1 MEVHRM
7 PDDMM
12 ASAFAQAGV
21 TADGVV
27 PGESFEAYLASS
39 WRPEGAPAEAPLQ
52 PRVSKSAL
60 WTAHNRSPAHARV
73 EKEESN
79 AMKLGTAIHCAIL
92 EPDELVKRF
101 ARGPEDRRG
110 NKWKDFVENCEAK
123 GVLPL
128 TESDYEAA
136 LIIRDRLR
144 NEPLI
149 KRIAGV
155 GTQREI
161 SCYYTD
167 PETGLKCRTR
177 PDAYVPDMNLIVD
190 VKSTTDARPDPF
202 GRVFGS
208 LGYHVQAAKYP
219 RGWQLA
225 NGGDEPAFLFVAL
238 ERAEPFE
245 FIVYEPDAD
254 TIAEGRVILRKALDQ
269 WARCVETGVWPGYD
283 RTPQIFSMRKY
294 DFRET
299 QPIGDAA

>member
-1 MEVHRM
+1 M

-12 ASAFAQAGV
+12 AAAFAQAQEQP
-21 TADGVV
+21 DGIV

-39 WRPEGAPAEAPLQ
+39 WRPPGASADAALE
-52 PRVSKSAL
+52 PRVSKSSL
-60 WTAHNRSPAHARV
+60 WTAHTRSPRHARV

-92 EPDELVKRF
+92 EPDQLTVRF
-101 ARGPEDRRG
+101 VRGPEDRRG
-110 NKWKDFVENCEAK
+110 NKWKDFVEGCEKAGK
-123 GVLPL
+123 LPL
-128 TESDYEAA
+128 TEADYDAG
-136 LIIRDRLR
+136 LLIRDRLQK
-144 NEPLI
+144 EPLI
-149 KRIAGV
+149 KRIAGA

-167 PETGLKCRTR
+167 PETGLKCRAR
-177 PDAYVPDMNLIVD
+177 PDAYVADMNLIVD
-190 VKSTTDARPDPF
+190 LKSTTDARLDPF
-202 GRVFGS
+202 GRVFGA

-225 NGGDEPAFLFVAL
+225 TGADVEPAFLFVAL

-245 FIVYEPDAD
+245 FVIYEPDAD

-269 WARCVETGVWPGYD
+269 WARCVETGEWPGYE
-283 RTPQIFSMRKY
+283 RKPQIFSMRKW

>member
-1 MEVHRM
+1 M

-12 ASAFAQAGV
+12 ASAFTRAGV
-21 TADGVV
+21 TADGIV

-39 WRPEGAPAEAPLQ
+39 WRPDGAPADADPQ
-52 PRVSKSAL
+52 QRVSKSAL
-60 WTAHNRSPAHARV
+60 WTAHTRSPAHARV

-92 EPDELVKRF
+92 EPDELTVRF
-101 ARGPEDRRG
+101 KRGPEDRRG
-110 NKWKDFVENCEAK
+110 NKWKDFVEACEKA
-123 GVLPL
+123 GASAL
-128 TESDYEAA
+128 TEADYDAA
-136 LIIRDRLR
+136 LIIRDRMQK
-144 NEPLI
+144 EPLI
-149 KRIAGV
+149 RRIAGV

-167 PETGLKCRTR
+167 PETGLKCRAR
-177 PDAYVPDMNLIVD
+177 PDAYVADMHTIVD

-208 LGYHVQAAKYP
+208 LGYHVQAAKYA

-225 NGGDEPAFLFVAL
+225 TDAGEEPAFLFVAL
-238 ERAEPFE
+238 ERADPFE
-245 FIVYEPDAD
+245 FIIYEPDAD
-254 TIAEGRVILRKALDQ
+254 TFQEGRVVLRKALDQ
-269 WARCVETGVWPGYD
+269 WARCVETGEWPGYE
-283 RTPQIFSMRKY
+283 RKPQVFSMRKY